1 MLQVAFK
8 EWAVICEALA
18 QGKQAIILRKGGIA
32 EDEGEFGVEH
42 TRFWLYPT
50 YVHQQRDGVNEETRP
65 LLQAVEAQRPPAGKV
80 LLRLWAE
87 VTGIYRIRD
96 EWLALMLP
104 HLHCWSEETVRK
116 RFTYRTPELFLLVTR
131 VQRVP
136 TAHEIDELPAY
147 AGCKSWVELEAP
159 LSTEGSTPVLS
170 DADYRIVEKQLDRL
184 LAPTAFA

>member
-1 MLQVAFK
+1 MLQIAFK

-50 YVHQQRDGVNEETRP
+50 YVHQQNDGIDEEARP
-65 LLQAVEAQRPPAGKV
+65 LLQAVEAQRPPAGRV
-80 LLRLWAE
+80 RLQLWAE

-96 EWLALMLP
+96 ELLALMLP

-116 RFTYRTPELFLLVTR
+116 RYNYRTPGLFLLVTR
-131 VQRVP
+131 VHRVP

-147 AGCKSWVELEAP
+147 AGCRSWVELQTP

-184 LAPTAFA
+184 LSPTAFA